1 MSQAGITNTSS
12 GPVPPTVATQ
22 YTENTG
28 IAVPAANNLNVIGGV
43 SVVTTGS
50 GSTITIDVRNFIA
63 GTATTIGNVTSDAI
77 TLALGATP
85 ATYSIDV
92 RISAFS
98 NTDEVGTPI
107 AAAGSGYNLFATVRT
122 DGTNAFLVGT
132 PDKII
137 NEDVALITSDVN
149 VVVDLSNNAIVRVL
163 GISGRTIRWRAVG
176 LYTSVS

>member
-28 IAVPAANNLNVIGGV
+28 IAVPSANNLNVLGGV
-43 SVVTTGS
+43 SVITTGS

-63 GTATTIGNVTSDAI
+63 GIATTVGAVTADAI

-85 ATYSIDV
+85 STYSIDV
-92 RISAFS
+92 RTAAFES
-98 NTDEVGTPI
+98 VTPSG
-107 AAAGSGYNLFATVRT
+107 AGYNLFATVRT
-122 DGTNAFLVGT
+122 DGVTASLVGT

-137 NEDVALITSDVN
+137 NEDAALVTGDVN
-149 VVVDLSNNAIVRVL
+149 VVVSGNNAILRVL
-163 GISGRTIRWRAVG
+163 GVAGLTINWRAVG